1 MAVSEIHTVEGGAGD
16 IPTREELIE
25 RARALRPLIQKN
37 EKASAQNRKLED
49 ETVEAMK
56 DAGMFRILQPRRWG
70 GYELDLGTFYLVQ
83 KELAK
88 ADMSVGWVHGV
99 VGVHAW
105 QMAIFEDR
113 AAADVWSKDTSTLIA
128 SSYMPTAKLT
138 PVDGGF
144 RASGRWRFSSGCHH
158 AQWYFLGGFLPTD
171 EEGLVRPGTLM
182 FPREDVKILDTWD
195 VAGLQGTGSH
205 DVVVEDAFIP
215 SYRIH
220 RHIDGFR
227 CSSPGNAVNTSWL
240 YKVPFFQ
247 AFLRAVSTASIGAL
261 EAMTDVFVDYATD
274 KVSAFGGKT
283 REDPT
288 ARLLVARAHAG
299 SQELT
304 TCLLKTMDTLRD
316 YAERGEQPSI
326 NERLLF
332 KYQASEVA
340 TRCAQL
346 AVEMYRA
353 TGGSG
358 LFNEHPFARILA
370 NLNAG
375 RQHVVN
381 QNEIYGANY
390 GAFIMGA
397 TNEDL
402 AL

>member
-1 MAVSEIHTVEGGAGD
+1 
-16 IPTREELIE
+16 
-25 RARALRPLIQKN
+25 
-37 EKASAQNRKLED
+37 
-49 ETVEAMK
+49 
-56 DAGMFRILQPRRWG
+56 
-70 GYELDLGTFYLVQ
+70 
-83 KELAK
+83 
-88 ADMSVGWVHGV
+88 MSVGWIHGV

-105 QMAIFEDR
+105 QLSIFDDR
-113 AAADVWSKDTSTLIA
+113 AAADVWGGDPSALIA

-138 PVDGGF
+138 PVEGGF

-158 AQWYFLGGFLPTD
+158 AQWYFLGGMLPPD
-171 EEGLVRPGTLM
+171 EEGQVRPGTLM
-182 FPREDVKILDTWD
+182 FPRADVTILDTWD

-227 CSSPGNAVNTSWL
+227 CSSPGNAVNTGWL

-261 EAMTDVFVDYATD
+261 EAMTDHFVDYASG

-288 ARLLVARAHAG
+288 ARLLIARARSA
-299 SQELT
+299 SEEMT
-304 TCLLKTMDTLRD
+304 ALLLDRMDKLRG
-316 YAERGEQPSI
+316 YAERGEQPPLD
-326 NERLLF
+326 ERLLAKF
-332 KYQASEVA
+332 QASEVA
-340 TRCAQL
+340 TRAAQL
-346 AVEMYRA
+346 ATELYRA

-358 LFNEHPFARILA
+358 LFNEHPFALILA

-390 GAFIMGA
+390 GAVVMGEENA
-397 TNEDL
+397 DL

>member
-1 MAVSEIHTVEGGAGD
+1 MATSTIRTVDAD
-16 IPTREELIE
+16 PSIPTRDELLA
-25 RARALRPLIQKN
+25 RARALAPLIRKN
-37 EKASAQNRKLED
+37 ARQAIQMRRLPD
-49 ETVEAMK
+49 ETVDAMN

-88 ADMSVGWVHGV
+88 ADMSAGWIHGV

-105 QMAIFEDR
+105 QLAIFDDR
-113 AAADVWSKDTSTLIA
+113 AAADVWGEDTSTLIA

-138 PVDGGF
+138 PVEGGF

-158 AQWYFLGGFLPTD
+158 AQWYFLGGMLPPD
-171 EEGLVRPGTLM
+171 EEGEVRPGTLM
-182 FPREDVKILDTWD
+182 FPRKDVTILDTWD

-215 SYRIH
+215 YYRIH

-227 CSSPGNAVNTSWL
+227 CSSPGNAVNTGWL

-261 EAMTDVFVDYATD
+261 DSMTEHFVEYASG

-288 ARLLVARAHAG
+288 ARLLVARAHSA
-299 SQELT
+299 SEEMT
-304 TCLLKTMDTLRD
+304 ALLLHWMDTLRD
-316 YAERGEQPSI
+316 YAERGEMPSLE
-326 NERLLF
+326 ERLLA

-340 TRCAQL
+340 GRAAQL
-346 AVEMYRA
+346 GTELYRA

-358 LFNEHPFARILA
+358 LFNEHPFALILS

-390 GAFIMGA
+390 GAVVMGE
-397 TNEDL
+397 NNLDL